1 MKMAIILAATDKMSR
16 TVNATFGNA
25 EKRLKNVQR
34 RSDEIAR
41 NAGRWGRQTA
51 AVGIAV
57 AAPLAL
63 AVKTG
68 MAFEQQMANVGAVAG
83 ANTEQLA
90 EMSATARRMGSTTQ
104 FSATQAAEA
113 MEFLAM
119 AGFGVEKSQAALPDV
134 LNLSA
139 AGAIDLARAADISS
153 NILSGFNLQAAGLA
167 RTNDILVNTFTTS
180 NTNLSML
187 GDTMKYVA
195 PIAAT
200 LGIGVEQVA
209 AMAGK
214 LGDAGIQGEQ
224 AGTAMRQ
231 MFLRLASPVR
241 MAKDALSE
249 IGVTTKDAHGNLK
262 DMPSLLAEIGQKVA
276 KLPTAAQA
284 SVLKRVF
291 GTEASAAAAILTQ
304 KAANGELVAYIDA
317 VQKAGTASEIAAK
330 KMNTQQGAMLLAKS
344 AGEELALTVSDIL
357 APAVTAIFGKI
368 AKAATAAADWAKRN
382 PGLTKTIVVMTAGI
396 AVLLTTLGSL
406 ALVIAGVTG
415 AYAQLAVGMAFL
427 AANPVVLIIAGVAAL
442 AAGIVYL
449 WKNSEGFRGTLVGI
463 WEWLKGLADLVKN
476 YVINQVAALGKI
488 LVGIAT
494 FNPAKIAAGVSEAIS
509 NVKNAWTGMGALKG
523 NFTAGYDKGAAMYGG
538 AKAPAVNTPNRKVA
552 PVNQQSSL
560 SVNFAPS
567 VNVQGGTSMD
577 KKAFMDGLKQ
587 YEPEL
592 LRLIKDGQRKENRL
606 AY

>member
-1 MKMAIILAATDKMSR
+1 MAIILAATDKMTR
-16 TVNATFGNA
+16 TVNAAFGNA
-25 EKRLKNVQR
+25 ENRLKNVQR

-51 AVGIAV
+51 AVGLAV

-83 ANTEQLA
+83 ASEAQLA
-90 EMSATARRMGSTTQ
+90 EMAATARRLGSTTQ

-119 AGFGVEKSQAALPDV
+119 AGFGVEKSQKALPDV

-139 AGAIDLARAADISS
+139 AGAIDLGRAADISS
-153 NILSGFNLQAAGLA
+153 NILSGFNLQAADLA

-200 LGIGVEQVA
+200 LGIEVAEVA

-214 LGDAGIQGEQ
+214 LGDAGIQGEM

-241 MAKDALSE
+241 MAKNALAE
-249 IGVTTKDAHGNLK
+249 IGVTTKDASGNLK
-262 DMPSLLAEIGQKVA
+262 DMPSLLAEIGQKVS
-276 KLPTAAQA
+276 KLPTAAKA
-284 SVLKRVF
+284 SVLKRIF

-304 KAANGELVAYIDA
+304 KAANGELLTYIDA
-317 VQKAGTASEIAAK
+317 VQKAGTASEVAGK
-330 KMNTQQGAMLLAKS
+330 KMNTQRGAMLLAKS

-368 AKAATAAADWAKRN
+368 AKAAQVAAEWAKRN

-396 AVLLTTLGSL
+396 AVLLTTLGGL
-406 ALVIAGVTG
+406 ALVVSGVSSAVAVLSG
-415 AYAQLAVGMAFL
+415 AMAFL
-427 AANPVVLIIAGVAAL
+427 AANPVVLVIAGVAAL
-442 AAGIVYL
+442 AAGIAYL
-449 WKNSEGFRGTLVGI
+449 WNNSEKFRGTLVGI

-476 YVINQVAALGKI
+476 YVVGQFSALGKI

-494 FNPAKIAAGVSEAIS
+494 FNPAKIASGISEAWS
-509 NVKNAWTGMGALKG
+509 NMKKGWQGMGSLNQ
-523 NFTAGYDKGAAMYGG
+523 NFTAGYAQGAG
-538 AKAPAVNTPNRKVA
+538 AISSPGAVNTPNRKIA

-567 VNVQGGTSMD
+567 VNVQGGTAMD
-577 KKAFMDGLKQ
+577 KRQFMDSLKQ

-592 LRLIKDGQRKENRL
+592 MRLIKEGNRKEQRL